1 MSRRYRNHFIF
12 RAYVS
17 FVRAYG
23 RLKKFKIKTLNLH
36 KLSKSFGLDEAAA
49 KET

>member
-1 MSRRYRNHFIF
+1 M
-12 RAYVS
+12 S

-23 RLKKFKIKTLNLH
+23 RLKKFRIKTLNLH

-49 KET
+49 KETQEEQY